1 MWCDIC
7 DNPKSVCT
15 CPTYKTHSQFNVM
28 KLIALFAAFM
38 LFLSSCT
45 SNIEVKKHEHQTII
59 NMKESPVLNSYGDTL
74 YDACIYLTEDSIFVD
89 RIGTFNLG
97 DTIIFHGTN

>member
-1 MWCDIC
+1 MRNI
-7 DNPKSVCT
+7 T
-15 CPTYKTHSQFNVM
+15 QFNVM
-28 KLIALFAAFM
+28 KLTALFVAFC

-45 SNIEVKKHEHQTII
+45 SNIEVKREWQTVIH
-59 NMKESPVLNSYGDTL
+59 MKESPVLNTYGDTL

-89 RIGTFNLG
+89 RTGTFNLG